1 MCRFVA
7 VISKKPF
14 ETAEY
19 INMLKHQAR
28 YGKRAPHKDGWGAY
42 IRKENGDILH
52 KETVPVWLSS
62 ATFPRSYILMAHAR
76 KKGRGAKVA
85 ICNTH
90 PFVCGDAVFM
100 HNGVIKIVKHP
111 LAKGDTDSESA
122 FLTLLSSDL
131 DEFKKRLKT
140 FAETHEYRALN
151 FVMLYDAKL
160 IVVRSA
166 NANADY
172 YSIYFKRE
180 GDKIVISTELE
191 HGEAMKNHTGMVID
205 ENLNL
210 WKWNIFSDTLH

>member
-7 VISKKPF
+7 VISKTPF
-14 ETAEY
+14 EPTKY
-19 INMLKHQAR
+19 IDMLKHQAR
-28 YGKRAPHKDGWGAY
+28 YGEKAPHKDGWGAY
-42 IRKENGDILH
+42 LRTENGDILH
-52 KETVPVWLSS
+52 KETVPVWLSNE
-62 ATFPRSYILMAHAR
+62 TFPRAYILMAHAR
-76 KKGRGAKVA
+76 KKGQGAKVA

-100 HNGVIKIVKHP
+100 HNGLIKIEKHP

-131 DEFKKRLKT
+131 DEFKKRLKA
-140 FAETHEYRALN
+140 FAQTHEYRALN

-166 NANADY
+166 NANEDY
-172 YSIYFKRE
+172 YSIYFKRD
-180 GDKIVISTELE
+180 GDRIVISTELE
-191 HGEAMKNHTGMVID
+191 NGELMENHTGMVID

-210 WKWNIFSDTLH
+210 RKWNIFSDKPR